1 MKIASEN
8 IAQWMN
14 KMGRS
19 MMSAVKLILK
29 SHRSTI
35 SKVDNASKEPLIIM
49 GNGPSLNDTIAKY
62 GDLLRQSNT
71 LAVNFAANA
80 PQFWDLKPRFYVL
93 ADPHFFCAKDNVN
106 VVKLY
111 DSLARVDWAM
121 TLFVPFDAKK
131 YKFKIENDNIK
142 VEYFNFI
149 AVEGFDWVENWAY
162 STGRGMPR
170 PRNVLIPSIMV
181 ALKMGWQ
188 NIYIAGADH
197 SWTKTLSVNENNEVI
212 SIQPH
217 FYKEDENEEK
227 RIKVDYLKYP
237 LHQIINSFYIAFKAY
252 HNIKRYAMHK
262 GVSIYNVTPESFI
275 DAFPRADLGKLMR

>member
-1 MKIASEN
+1 MSNASN
-8 IAQWMN
+8 SL
-14 KMGRS
+14 KS
-19 MMSAVKLILK
+19 LTKLALK

-35 SKVDNASKEPLIIM
+35 SKVKASNDDYIIIM
-49 GNGPSLNDTIAKY
+49 GNGPSLNDAIAQY
-62 GDLLRQSNT
+62 GDLLKQSNT

-80 PQFWDLKPRFYVL
+80 PQFWDLKPRYYVL
-93 ADPHFFCAKDNVN
+93 ADPHFFIAVDNVN

-111 DSLARVDWAM
+111 NNFEQVDWPM

-131 YKFKIENDNIK
+131 YGLKVANKNIK
-142 VEYFNFI
+142 LEYFNFI
-149 AVEGFDWVENWAY
+149 AVEGFQCLENWAY

-181 ALKMGWQ
+181 AMKMGWE

-197 SWTKTLSVNENNEVI
+197 SWTKTLSVNERNEVI

-237 LHQIINSFYIAFKAY
+237 LHQIIHSFYIAFKSY
-252 HNIKRYAMHK
+252 HDIQRYALHR
-262 GVSIYNVTPESFI
+262 GVNIYNVTPESFI
-275 DAFPRADLGKLMR
+275 DAFPRVELGSLAKK